1 MKLKDILFLSLNNLK
16 SIKSNVLWF
25 IILCLFFLIFNV
37 LFTVRNTLISFVDNY
52 INNDITERFINVE
65 TSISETKKVKE
76 QIENLNISH
85 ISHVFLSN
93 SDTKESFDITNDK
106 DIKGTITLYG
116 LYPSINVEVIKG
128 LKILNDDEMICSDNF
143 YAGYYDN
150 KSSSELYDMRK
161 YLDTDFKFHTE
172 KLLLTDDFNHHTLEE
187 KDYSLKLVGLYNQK
201 SNLMGYDV
209 CYTNQNTFEKLND
222 MNKLSYESADT
233 KSKYY
238 QYMGYED
245 KEDLIVLVDN
255 YKVRNEVLNIL
266 KDKGYNAKIVYEY
279 DREYLNNMCLIVKI
293 MTIILTVGFVIIM
306 LIFITRTIRND
317 MATIAL
323 YKIIGFKNREVSKIF
338 FLQYALLSVV
348 SFLGMLLLSIILKN
362 VAVSF
367 LDKGAVS
374 RIFTIRL
381 DFCFSFIF
389 LVGLLIALKIIL
401 DIYLRF
407 LSKRGKV
414 LKELEE

>member
-65 TSISETKKVKE
+65 TSINETKKVKE
-76 QIENLNISH
+76 EIENLNISH

-128 LKILNDDEMICSDNF
+128 RKILNDDEMICSDNF

-172 KLLLTDDFNHHTLEE
+172 KMLLTDDFNHHTLEE

-209 CYTNQNTFEKLND
+209 CYTNQNTFEKLNN

-255 YKVRNEVLNIL
+255 YKVRNAVLNIL

-293 MTIILTVGFVIIM
+293 ITIILTVGFCLIM
-306 LIFITRTIRND
+306 LLFITKTVRKD
-317 MATIAL
+317 MPTIAL
-323 YKIIGFKNREVSKIF
+323 YKIIGYKNNIVRKIF
-338 FLQYALLSVV
+338 FYQYAILGCTSYIMVLFLS
-348 SFLGMLLLSIILKN
+348 LILKN
-362 VAVSF
+362 IVSIV
-367 LDKGAVS
+367 LKKGAIT
-374 RIFTIRL
+374 RIFTIKL
-381 DFCFSFIF
+381 NFYFSLLF
-389 LVGLLIALKIIL
+389 LMGTFLLLYLIL
-401 DIYLRF
+401 TIYLKT
-407 LSKRGKV
+407 LNKKGQI

>member
-1 MKLKDILFLSLNNLK
+1 MKLKNILFLSLNNLK

-65 TSISETKKVKE
+65 TSINETKKVKE
-76 QIENLNISH
+76 EIENLNISH

-116 LYPSINVEVIKG
+116 LYPSINVEVING
-128 LKILNDDEMICSDNF
+128 RKILNDDEMICSDNF

-172 KLLLTDDFNHHTLEE
+172 KMLLTDDFNHHTLEE

-209 CYTNQNTFEKLND
+209 CYTNQNTFEKLNN

-293 MTIILTVGFVIIM
+293 MTIILTGSFVIIM

-317 MATIAL
+317 MTTIAL

-362 VAVSF
+362 VAVTF

-381 DFCFSFIF
+381 DFYFSFIF
-389 LVGLLIALKIIL
+389 LVGLLIALKVIL

>member
-1 MKLKDILFLSLNNLK
+1 
-16 SIKSNVLWF
+16 
-25 IILCLFFLIFNV
+25 
-37 LFTVRNTLISFVDNY
+37 
-52 INNDITERFINVE
+52 
-65 TSISETKKVKE
+65 
-76 QIENLNISH
+76 
-85 ISHVFLSN
+85 
-93 SDTKESFDITNDK
+93 
-106 DIKGTITLYG
+106 
-116 LYPSINVEVIKG
+116 
-128 LKILNDDEMICSDNF
+128 
-143 YAGYYDN
+143 
-150 KSSSELYDMRK
+150 
-161 YLDTDFKFHTE
+161 
-172 KLLLTDDFNHHTLEE
+172 
-187 KDYSLKLVGLYNQK
+187 
-201 SNLMGYDV
+201 MGYDV
-209 CYTNQNTFEKLND
+209 CYTNQNTFEKLNN

-317 MATIAL
+317 MTTIAL
-323 YKIIGFKNREVSKIF
+323 YKIIGFKNKEVSKIF
-338 FLQYALLSVV
+338 FFQYTILSVI
-348 SFLGMLLLSIILKN
+348 SFLGMLLLSIILKT
-362 VAVSF
+362 VAVLI

-389 LVGLLIALKIIL
+389 LVGLLIALKVIL
-401 DIYLRF
+401 DIYLSF

>member
-65 TSISETKKVKE
+65 TSINETKKVKE
-76 QIENLNISH
+76 EIENLNISH

-116 LYPSINVEVIKG
+116 LYPSINVEVING
-128 LKILNDDEMICSDNF
+128 RKILNDDEMICSDNF

-172 KLLLTDDFNHHTLEE
+172 KMLLTNDFNHHTLEE

-209 CYTNQNTFEKLND
+209 CYTNQNTFEKLNN

-279 DREYLNNMCLIVKI
+279 DREYLNNMCLIIKI

-381 DFCFSFIF
+381 DFYFSFIF
-389 LVGLLIALKIIL
+389 LVGLLIALKVIL